1 VTFFEQALGFV
12 SGIIFLSGFIW
23 ALILYIRAGRRSR
36 VVIVALSWVLVSV
49 LYHVVFFVL
58 SEDSAIAWI
67 LGPGLLFVFCFAFW
81 GVIDFAIHAKVRLK
95 GGQTARF
102 VQGVA
107 LLFLSAVLLVG
118 MYFLP
123 DVLDSLPI
131 DVGFGGYFLGMLGS
145 ALAAVLCVRAG
156 ARALYNNWSALPSV
170 LAKRKAK
177 VEVTPEKE
185 TYLPGEAVN
194 VAVRIEAKKGL
205 DIHEARV
212 ELFYSNRYSYSTSD
226 SRGGSLLI
234 DETDKV
240 VMGIE
245 RFLQAGVIR
254 KGSVAERRVSLELPE
269 EVPPTGE
276 GNITGVLWAVRVVLE
291 AAGVPDIN
299 EEAPITVL
307 SSHNTYAPRIES
319 EPVFGSPEDCRME
332 FRLLVRSF
340 RAGERI
346 EGRLVL
352 TPKKNFEGQDVRVEL
367 VRREIVLKDEG
378 NTDETIEAQDTVA
391 ESTRMQSGISQEHPF
406 GVAVP
411 RRASACPSS
420 ETEQTYVRWF
430 IRGVIRRKLHRD
442 PTLEQELNIYNGPPI
457 NGATQRTL
465 RNRR

>member
-1 VTFFEQALGFV
+1 M
-12 SGIIFLSGFIW
+12 
-23 ALILYIRAGRRSR
+23 
-36 VVIVALSWVLVSV
+36 ALSWVLVSV

-58 SEDSAIAWI
+58 PEDSAIVWI

-107 LLFLSAVLLVG
+107 LLILSAVLLVG

-123 DVLDSLPI
+123 GVLDSLPL

-156 ARALYNNWSALPSV
+156 ARALYNNRSVLPDL
-170 LAKRKAK
+170 LAKRMAK

-185 TYLPGEAVN
+185 TYLPGEVVN
-194 VAVRIEAKKGL
+194 VAVRIEAKKDL
-205 DIHEARV
+205 DIHEARA
-212 ELFYSNRYSYSTSD
+212 ELFYSNRYSYLTFD
-226 SRGGSLLI
+226 PRGGSLLV

-240 VMGIE
+240 VMDTE

-254 KGSVAERRVSLELPE
+254 KGSVAERRVPLELPE
-269 EVPPTGE
+269 EAPPTGE
-276 GNITGVLWAVRVVLE
+276 GNITGVSWAVGVVLE
-291 AAGVPDIN
+291 AAGVPDVN

-307 SSHNTYAPRIES
+307 SSHNVYAPRTES
-319 EPVFGSPEDCRME
+319 EPVLGSPEDCRME
-332 FRLLVRSF
+332 FRLLGSGF

-346 EGRLVL
+346 EGRFVV
-352 TPKKNFEGQDVRVEL
+352 TPEQSFEAQDVRVEL
-367 VRREIVLKDEG
+367 LRREIVLRDEG
-378 NTDETIEAQDTVA
+378 NTDETIEAQATVA
-391 ESTRMQSGISQEHPF
+391 ESPRLQSGISQEYPF

-420 ETEQTYVRWF
+420 ETEQTYVGWF

-442 PTLEQELNIYNGPPI
+442 YTLEQELNIYNGPPI
-457 NGATQRTL
+457 NGTTQRG
-465 RNRR
+465 